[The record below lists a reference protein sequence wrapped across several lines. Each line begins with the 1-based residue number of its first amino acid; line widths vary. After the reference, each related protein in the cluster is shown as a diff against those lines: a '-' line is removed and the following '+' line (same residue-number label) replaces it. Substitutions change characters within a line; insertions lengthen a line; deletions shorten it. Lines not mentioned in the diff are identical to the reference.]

1 MKNIFAPL
9 KCTRGDFLSG
19 AIVHFNNEH
28 SIFNGAYLKPYS
40 GRIVYER
47 AKRSFP
53 YRVYAS
59 GRLVA
64 RHKTFRDMTDYFA
77 LLREEKGL
85 TVTDIAD

>member
-9 KCTRGDFLSG
+9 KCTRADLLSG
-19 AIVHFNNEH
+19 AIVHFDNDH
-28 SIFNGAYLKPYS
+28 HIFNGGTELPFT

-47 AKRSFP
+47 ALRSFP